1 MLAVIKGYFPWVCE
15 KGSFLPTELEKSCLF
30 LDDFEAGSVRVCFS
44 LLNVSSNGLPFGRD
58 YQGNPSNLLTIYPQ
72 IRNSQV

>member
-1 MLAVIKGYFPWVCE
+1 MLAVIKGYFPWGCE

-30 LDDFEAGSVRVCFS
+30 LDDFEAGSVSECAFQ
-44 LLNVSSNGLPFGRD
+44 LPFGRD
-58 YQGNPSNLLTIYPQ
+58 YKGNPSNLLTIYPQ